1 MPAQEQKISNRVLT
15 VPNVISCIRLCLIP
29 VFVAVLFCGHGVVAT
44 FIYAFAAS
52 SDFLDGYIARRTN
65 AVSKLG
71 KLLDPFVD
79 RMLLVTGVICLL
91 ILGRLPVWI
100 IVLVVVRD
108 LVLVAGDAHLV
119 YHYGRHVDVIMLGK
133 VATTLLYIGFAGLML
148 NIPQV
153 AGIHLVDASWLPGLN
168 GQVSSWGIWFVYAGL
183 AVSLISSVYYICAG
197 VGIIRHT
204 EKASVGTGSER
215 IANAVFG
222 PKPDAQ
228 DCPEGPSAGGSL

>member
-65 AVSKLG
+65 AVSRLG

-222 PKPDAQ
+222 PKPDVQ